1 MPLIGIIANKKDI
14 KAIKN
19 SIPKNN
25 IEIVEITTESIEN
38 IKNIKFDEI
47 IVMKKIHLTEDQH
60 KNLNTIVS
68 KVEYLIINADINIE
82 AKEPI
87 KNPIK
92 VITFGFNSKS
102 TITISSVKE
111 NKIIIYIQRKIE
123 KNDKEIIEA
132 EEKEMK
138 VHAKSNE
145 KIYNNLVVFIL
156 KELHNFKKKP

>member
-19 SIPKNN
+19 SIQKNN
-25 IEIVEITTESIEN
+25 IEIVEITKDSIEN

-47 IVMKKIHLTEDQH
+47 IVMKKIHITEDQN
-60 KNLNTIVS
+60 KKLNDIVS
-68 KVEYLIINADINIE
+68 KAEYLIINADINIE
-82 AKEPI
+82 PKEPI

-123 KNDKEIIEA
+123 KNNKEIIDE
-132 EEKEMK
+132 EEKEIR
-138 VHAKSNE
+138 VHAKSND

-156 KELHNFKKKP
+156 KELHNF

>member
-25 IEIVEITTESIEN
+25 IEIVEITTESIGN

-123 KNDKEIIEA
+123 KNNKEIIEA

-156 KELHNFKKKP
+156 NELHNF

>member
-19 SIPKNN
+19 SIQKNN
-25 IEIVEITTESIEN
+25 IEIVEITKESIEN

-47 IVMKKIHLTEDQH
+47 IVMKKIHITEEQN
-60 KNLNTIVS
+60 KKLNEIVS

-87 KNPIK
+87 KSPIK

-123 KNDKEIIEA
+123 KNNKEIIDE
-132 EEKEMK
+132 EEKEIR
-138 VHAKSNE
+138 VHAKSND

-156 KELHNFKKKP
+156 KELHNF

>member
-19 SIPKNN
+19 SIQKNN
-25 IEIVEITTESIEN
+25 IEIVEITKDSIEN

-47 IVMKKIHLTEDQH
+47 IVMKKIHITEDEN
-60 KNLNTIVS
+60 KKLNDIVS
-68 KVEYLIINADINIE
+68 KAEYLIINADINIE
-82 AKEPI
+82 LKEPI

-123 KNDKEIIEA
+123 KNNKEIIDE
-132 EEKEMK
+132 EEKEIK
-138 VHAKSNE
+138 VHAKANE

-156 KELHNFKKKP
+156 KELHNF

>member
-19 SIPKNN
+19 SIQKNN
-25 IEIVEITTESIEN
+25 IEIVEITKDSIEN

-47 IVMKKIHLTEDQH
+47 IVMKKIHITEDQN
-60 KNLNTIVS
+60 KKLNDIVS
-68 KVEYLIINADINIE
+68 KAEYLIINADINIE
-82 AKEPI
+82 PKEPI

-123 KNDKEIIEA
+123 KNNKEMIDE
-132 EEKEMK
+132 EEKEIK
-138 VHAKSNE
+138 VHAKANE

-156 KELHNFKKKP
+156 KELHNF

>member
-111 NKIIIYIQRKIE
+111 NKIIVYIQRKIE

-156 KELHNFKKKP
+156 KELHNF

>member
-82 AKEPI
+82 AKEAKEPI

-123 KNDKEIIEA
+123 KNNKEIIEA

-156 KELHNFKKKP
+156 KELHNF